1 MHKAT
6 NVQQCSCSWEHI
18 REPAPHQMEGKKGG
32 KLRVNETEREMV
44 EGA

>member
-1 MHKAT
+1 MHKP
-6 NVQQCSCSWEHI
+6 QMCSSVVAAENTLESQLLTRWKE
-18 REPAPHQMEGKKGG
+18 KKGG

>member
-18 REPAPHQMEGKKGG
+18 REPAPHQMEGK
-32 KLRVNETEREMV
+32 LHVNETEREMV